1 MNGSKKGHEMRVKSM
16 MVALGLIV
24 LAVFLYFKWGMNDLG
39 AGKNLSYM
47 GFIPLGEGFQYDYG
61 KTPDIYYSNKGI
73 FLSTQDGVKRLDT
86 EGALKWDYPLS
97 FNSPRMQ
104 GEGGYVIISES
115 KGLDA
120 YVFSEEGFLYKI
132 GLENPLLSCGINK
145 KGHAFVITS
154 TDTGS
159 YTVNTYNEKGA
170 LVSQDLK
177 EDEGIYPISADIS
190 DDGRILAVSALSTR
204 GINISSVISFYYIN
218 SAEAASFTDGLFAT
232 ASDFDNEI
240 VSKINFT
247 DGNKLMYL
255 SDQSIGAIE
264 TGTDNYLKELWRAEL
279 KNEIERSS
287 FVNGSIYAISMGKVL
302 NNKDGYKEGTL
313 LYYDILSGEIKLQ
326 LETGS
331 SINYMSGGNGS
342 LIISG
347 GASGK
352 DFTALNAKGDKLWEY
367 RGTADSMKII
377 ILDKTDKIACTTPL
391 KFEIMQRG
399 RVSSSNP
406 SDNKEEALTEE
417 EMNFLPIE
425 GIDENSPSETPETPS
440 EAPAETESA
449 EPSGENAAVPEN
461 SPEAP

>member
-1 MNGSKKGHEMRVKSM
+1 MNGLKKGSRMRARSM
-16 MVALGLIV
+16 VIALGLIV
-24 LAVFLYFKWGMNDLG
+24 LAVFLYFKWGMDELG
-39 AGKNLSYM
+39 PGKTLSYV
-47 GFIPLGEGFQYDYG
+47 GFVSAGEGFKYDYG

-73 FLSTQDGVKRLDT
+73 FLSTQDGVKRLDM
-86 EGALKWDYPLS
+86 EGALKWDYPLN
-97 FNSPRMQ
+97 FNAPRMQ
-104 GEGGYVIISES
+104 GEGGYAIIAES
-115 KGLDA
+115 KGLEA

-132 GLENPLLSCGINK
+132 GLDNPLLSCGINK

-154 TDTGS
+154 TNGGS

-177 EDEGIYPISADIS
+177 EDEGVYPISADIS

-204 GINISSVISFYYIN
+204 GISISSVISFYYVN

-232 ASDFDNEI
+232 ASNFNNEI

-247 DGNKLMYL
+247 DGNKLLYL
-255 SDQSIGAIE
+255 SDRSIGSIE
-264 TGTDNYLKELWRAEL
+264 TGTDNYLKELWRKEL
-279 KNEIERSS
+279 KNEIERSA
-287 FVNGSIYAISMGKVL
+287 FVNGNVYAVSTGKAL

-313 LYYDILSGEIKLQ
+313 LYYDILSGEIKFQ

-331 SINYMSGGNGS
+331 SINYMSGANGS
-342 LIISG
+342 LVISG

-352 DFTALNAKGDKLWEY
+352 DFTAFNLKGDKLWEY

-399 RVSSSNP
+399 RISSS
-406 SDNKEEALTEE
+406 SSSSKKEELTDEE
-417 EMNFLPIE
+417 INLIPLEDIKE
-425 GIDENSPSETPETPS
+425 GSPSEGPDSPSGTEGPAEEGTPTPENTPKI
-440 EAPAETESA
+440 P
-449 EPSGENAAVPEN
+449 
-461 SPEAP
+461 